1 MDVVTRKEPIPIR
14 ETLTPVLCLE
24 PFAVSFRLTV

>member
-1 MDVVTRKEPIPIR
+1 MEVGNRKGPLSIR
-14 ETLTPVLCLE
+14 ETLTPALCLE